1 MQKNNNAM
9 GSNGS
14 LYMSRIYQ
22 MTANNFATENY
33 YINMFEEADLFDTL
47 NICTPYTMTLKT
59 YLKHLWYGIM

>member
-22 MTANNFATENY
+22 ITANNFATENY

-47 NICTPYTMTLKT
+47 NICTPYTMT
-59 YLKHLWYGIM
+59 